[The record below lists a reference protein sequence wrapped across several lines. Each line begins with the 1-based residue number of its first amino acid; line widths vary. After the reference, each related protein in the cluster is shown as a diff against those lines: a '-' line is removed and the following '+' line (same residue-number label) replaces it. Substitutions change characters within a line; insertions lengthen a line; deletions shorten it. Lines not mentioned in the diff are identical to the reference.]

1 MPASRNPKSIVKSVP
16 KSSPIRSHRLDWRA
30 GSMNYPPL
38 DFQLLLTWSQGFQ
51 EQLDPGQCYRWF
63 AANDVACHL
72 TQNGHPKSKWPGSQ
86 LS

>member
-1 MPASRNPKSIVKSVP
+1 
-16 KSSPIRSHRLDWRA
+16 
-30 GSMNYPPL
+30 MNYPPL